1 MFCYTD
7 QVSQTILE
15 IITQLIKEEIKG
27 LGLTEDD
34 LPQGLT
40 VESPKNL
47 SFGDVSTNISFL
59 LAKRLKSSPHKI
71 ASDLAVLITSD
82 NELLEKVEV
91 AGGGFLNFFLA
102 KKKLD
107 RTLLEIEERG
117 ALFGS
122 SAMGRGQKVLV
133 EFVSANPTGPLHIG
147 HGRGAVLGD
156 TLANIFSFLGH
167 EVLREYYV
175 NNSGR
180 QIQTLGKSLKARYL
194 QALGEEVPF
203 LENGYQGEYLVK
215 MAEVLARDKD
225 QALKEE
231 DEKTFGQLAIE
242 EILEEIKEVLS
253 SFRVSLDSFR
263 SEEDLY
269 KSGKVKEAL
278 DLLEKKGYLY
288 QKDAATWLKSTKAG
302 DEKDRVLIRENGQP
316 TYLAADIAYH
326 LDKFNRGY
334 DRLIDIWGT
343 DHHGYV
349 DRLKAAI
356 SFLGHRKEDLTIQL
370 YQLVRLLREGV
381 PVPMSTRAG
390 EFVTLK
396 EVIDEVGA
404 DAARFFLLLRGSD
417 AHLDFDLELAKK
429 TSQENPVYYVQY
441 AHARICSIFKQAR
454 EKGIEIL
461 KGRKYNLEM
470 LSLPTERALMVKLA
484 YFPDEVK
491 ISAKTLSPHRLTT
504 YLMELASLFHNYY
517 RFNRVIGEDKELT
530 RSRLCLAGAVR
541 TVIANALSLLGI
553 SAPSK
558 M

>member
-1 MFCYTD
+1 M
-7 QVSQTILE
+7 SQTILE
-15 IITQLIKEEIKG
+15 TITRLIKEEIKG

-47 SFGDVSTNISFL
+47 NFGDVSTNIPFL
-59 LAKRLKSSPHKI
+59 LARRLKSSPLKI
-71 ASDLAVLITSD
+71 ATDLAALIAPC
-82 NELLEKVEV
+82 NELLERVEV

-102 KKKLD
+102 KKILGQ
-107 RTLLEIEERG
+107 TLFEIEEKDAFFGTSKIG
-117 ALFGS
+117 A
-122 SAMGRGQKVLV
+122 GQKILI

-147 HGRGAVLGD
+147 HGRGAVIGD
-156 TLANIFSFLGH
+156 TLANIFSFLGY

-175 NNSGR
+175 NDSGR
-180 QIQTLGKSLKARYL
+180 QIQTLGKSLRARYL
-194 QALGEEVPF
+194 QILGEEIPF
-203 LENGYQGEYLVK
+203 LEDGYQGKYLVK
-215 MAEVLARDKD
+215 MAEDLAKD
-225 QALKEE
+225 RGEALKEK
-231 DEKTFGQLAIE
+231 DEKTFGQLAVE
-242 EILEEIKEVLS
+242 EILEEIRATLS
-253 SFRVSLDSFR
+253 SFRVSFDR
-263 SEEDLY
+263 WPRETDLY
-269 KSGKVKEAL
+269 RSGRVEETV
-278 DLLEKKGYLY
+278 DLLEDKGYLY
-288 QKDAATWLKSTKAG
+288 HKDKATWLRSTKGG

-334 DRLIDIWGT
+334 NRLIDIWGA
-343 DHHGYV
+343 DHHGYI
-349 DRLKAAI
+349 DRLKASV

-370 YQLVRLLREGV
+370 YQLVRLLRKGV
-381 PVPMSTRAG
+381 PVQMSTRAG

-404 DAARFFLLLRGSD
+404 DVVRFFLLLRGSD

-441 AHARICSIFKQAR
+441 AHARICSIFNQAK
-454 EKGIEIL
+454 EGEIKPL
-461 KGRKYNLEM
+461 KGRRCNLDL
-470 LSLPTERALMVKLA
+470 LSLPAERALMVKLA

-517 RFNRVIGEDKELT
+517 RFNRIIGQDKELT
-530 RSRLCLAGAVR
+530 ESRLCLAGAVR
-541 TVIANALSLLGI
+541 TVIANGLSLLGV

>member
-1 MFCYTD
+1 M
-7 QVSQTILE
+7 SQTIFS
-15 IITQLIKEEIKG
+15 IITRLIKEEIKG

-47 SFGDVSTNISFL
+47 SFGDISTNISFL
-59 LAKRLKSSPHKI
+59 LAKRLKSSPFKI
-71 ASDLAVLITSD
+71 ATDLAALITPD

-102 KKKLD
+102 KKKLQEIVV
-107 RTLLEIEERG
+107 EIEEKG

-122 SAMGRGQKVLV
+122 SKMGAGQKVLV

-156 TLANIFSFLGH
+156 TLANIFSFLGYQ
-167 EVLREYYV
+167 VAREYYV
-175 NNSGR
+175 NDTGR
-180 QIQTLGKSLKARYL
+180 QIKTLGDSLRARYL
-194 QALGEEVPF
+194 EVLGEGAAFPEDGYRGRYL
-203 LENGYQGEYLVK
+203 LE
-215 MAEVLARDKD
+215 MAEALAKD
-225 QALKEE
+225 NGRALEE
-231 DEKTFGQLAIE
+231 KDEKAFGRLAAE
-242 EILEEIKEVLS
+242 EILKEIKATLS
-253 SFRVSLDSFR
+253 SFRVSFDSWPR
-263 SEEDLY
+263 ETDLY
-269 KSGKVKEAL
+269 GSGRVKEAVG
-278 DLLEKKGYLY
+278 LLEDKGHLY
-288 QKDAATWLKSTKAG
+288 RKDGAVWLRSTKAG

-316 TYLAADIAYH
+316 TYLTADIAYH
-326 LDKFNRGY
+326 LDKFSRGY
-334 DRLIDIWGT
+334 DRLIDIWGA

-356 SFLGHRKEDLTIQL
+356 SFLGRRKEDLTIQL
-370 YQLVRLLREGV
+370 YQLVRLLREGA

-396 EVIDEVGA
+396 EVIDEVGT
-404 DAARFFLLLRGSD
+404 DAARFFLLLCGSG

-429 TSQENPVYYVQY
+429 TSKENPVYYVQY
-441 AHARICSIFKQAR
+441 AHARICSIFNQAK
-454 EKGIEIL
+454 EKEIEPL
-461 KGRKYNLEM
+461 EGKKCNLD
-470 LSLPTERALMVKLA
+470 LLGLPAERALMVKLA

-504 YLMELASLFHNYY
+504 YLMELASIFHNYY
-517 RFNRVIGEDKELT
+517 RFNKVIGEDKELT
-530 RSRLCLAGAVR
+530 GSRLCLINAVR
-541 TVIANALSLLGI
+541 IVMGNALSLLGI